1 MLLIITQVDI
11 TSLKYVAL
19 LVISVVIHYKLP
31 SRFRI
36 LYLVILSC
44 GFIANLNVYLPLYL
58 IFYVCI
64 NFYLGLKISTLKW
77 GKLFFYIGIIL
88 NLSQLLIIRYASF
101 AIDPLLVFF
110 GSGFKLSLISEII
123 LPIGISY
130 YTLQG
135 IGYLI
140 NVRMGWEKAEVNFLQ
155 FSLYIIFFPKF
166 LSGPIERSNHFL
178 KQVKDLKEFNENN
191 ITIGLRIIL
200 IGLFK
205 KIVIANQL
213 SPYVVNTFNNINSV
227 PDDTLWLIMMIQP
240 LYLYFDFSGYTDI
253 AVGSA
258 KLFGIDLLPNFN
270 RPFFSKN
277 MTIFWKRFHISL
289 SSWFNDYVFRQLSF
303 KLRRWGVLATLTGLL
318 ITWILFGIWH
328 GAGWTFMP
336 LGFLQALV
344 IAYEF
349 FTKKWRAYLF
359 SKIPDKLGLWIGRI
373 STYLF
378 FSAALTFFFA
388 PDMTSVTAFFK
399 KLMHLNFRIPL
410 DGISTYPFMLI
421 IYIPLFWII
430 ELLQEDYDHLYLG
443 LVEKIRGN
451 KKGRL
456 LRWSLYSIILT
467 ALIIEGFKN
476 QQFIYANF

>member
-1 MLLIITQVDI
+1 MDI
-11 TSLKYVAL
+11 ASLKYVAL

-44 GFIANLNVYLPLYL
+44 GFIANLNIYLPLYL
-58 IFYVCI
+58 ILYVCI
-64 NFYLGLKISTLKW
+64 NFYLGLKISISKW
-77 GKLFFYIGIIL
+77 GRLFYYIGIIV
-88 NLSQLLIIRYASF
+88 NLFQLLIIRYASF
-101 AIDPLLVFF
+101 AIDPFLIFF
-110 GSGFKLSLISEII
+110 GSGFKLSHISEII

-140 NVRMGWEKAEVNFLQ
+140 NVKMGWEKAEVNFLH
-155 FSLYIIFFPKF
+155 FFLYIIFFPKF

-178 KQVKDLKEFNENN
+178 TQIKDLKEFNEKN
-191 ITIGLRIIL
+191 ITVGFRIIL

-213 SPYVVNTFNNINSV
+213 SPYVVNTFNHINTV

-253 AVGSA
+253 AIGSA
-258 KLFGIDLLPNFN
+258 KLFGINLLPNFN

-289 SSWFNDYVFRQLSF
+289 SSWFNDYVFRQLKL

-328 GAGWTFMP
+328 GAGWTFML

-349 FTKKWRAYLF
+349 FTKKWRTYIF

-378 FSAALTFFFA
+378 FATALTFFFA
-388 PDMTSVTAFFK
+388 PDMASASAFFK
-399 KLMHLNFRIPL
+399 KLMNLNFNIPL
-410 DGISTYPFMLI
+410 DGISTSPFMLI

-430 ELLQEDYDHLYLG
+430 ELLQEDYGPLYLKFA
-443 LVEKIRGN
+443 EKMRGN
-451 KKGRL
+451 KKGRFF
-456 LRWSLYSIILT
+456 RWSLYSIILT
-467 ALIIEGFKN
+467 ALIIEGFRN